1 MSNVIDY
8 FVKSDWYLIY
18 IPGEVEGPSFAKV
31 HSPDSPKSLAQSS
44 FEGEMSLRNIL
55 LCSVFLM
62 LTGGKVQL

>member
-44 FEGEMSLRNIL
+44 FEGEIVSAQHFVMRRIFD
-55 LCSVFLM
+55 VD
-62 LTGGKVQL
+62 GW